1 MTVLSVLYEALRGKK
16 RTTLPPRELSL
27 VGALTAGLYE
37 VSQAMSTPAGDVQRS
52 FDLIVS
58 ASASILRVERCVLL
72 LKTPGQ
78 EYLVPRSI
86 AGIPRG
92 RQFDKYRQEIHDNI
106 FSQILESGEG
116 MIVSETRLG
125 TERRLLRLMRRLD
138 VRGFLAAPVK
148 GSSGV
153 VGVLAAATPLDG
165 RQLSEADL
173 KLLSVMANFA
183 AVALENA
190 HLVSRLDR
198 KAKKIA
204 AILEVSR
211 ALNEEQHPSVLFQ
224 LIVDRATELMGASS
238 GSVIIVDKESGV
250 LRIEAERGLG
260 EGVREAMRLPVGRGI
275 TGWVALEGKPV
286 LVPDVRKDPRY
297 VEANPKVRSEMAVPI
312 KFGNEVVG
320 VLNLDHYE
328 VAAFAEEDVELLD
341 AFGYAAAVALKNAH
355 LLGIEGEKR

>member
-116 MIVSETRLG
+116 MIVSEARLG